1 MSLDKSIEEKE
12 IIIDSLYEKIKKM
25 KRNTEDWFLSIN
37 LFDSILAELVDLED
51 IKREAQRLKRV
62 QLKKYNKKYNK

>member
-12 IIIDSLYEKIKKM
+12 IIIYSLYEKIKKM

-51 IKREAQRLKRV
+51 IKIEDQRLKRV
-62 QLKKYNKKYNK
+62 QLKKYNKKY

>member
-12 IIIDSLYEKIKKM
+12 IIIDALYEKIKKM

>member
-12 IIIDSLYEKIKKM
+12 IIIYSLYEKIKKM

-51 IKREAQRLKRV
+51 IKIEAQRLKRV
-62 QLKKYNKKYNK
+62 QLKKYNKKY